1 MIFWKSKFSMAC
13 SAWWWINRVWVKT
26 VLKTWEGQNQTNGL
40 TLKLSWPE
48 KRNLQGSFLK
58 LVGKMLRRDQSIS
71 FGFADQVLWSQEKHF
86 NIMENWSTLLDRC
99 TAVIQLS
106 LLGCDYSLEF
116 KLPGCI
122 CPTFLPS
129 WVYTAKG
136 YFLLIYTDLC
146 NRLCWRRLDAHK
158 YLKIF
163 SNLLHGTFWG
173 TKIWLALNNLSI

>member
-40 TLKLSWPE
+40 TLKLSCPE
-48 KRNLQGSFLK
+48 KRNLLGSFLK

-86 NIMENWSTLLDRC
+86 NIMENGKLINPSWLMYSCYPIIPIGMWLQLR
-99 TAVIQLS
+99 IQTSWLYLS
-106 LLGCDYSLEF
+106 Y
-116 KLPGCI
+116 
-122 CPTFLPS
+122 FLPS

-146 NRLCWRRLDAHK
+146 NRLCWRRLDAHE

-173 TKIWLALNNLSI
+173 TKNLTCTQQS

>member
-1 MIFWKSKFSMAC
+1 MTFWKSKFSMAC

-40 TLKLSWPE
+40 TLKLSCPE
-48 KRNLQGSFLK
+48 KRNLLGSFLK

-86 NIMENWSTLLDRC
+86 NIMENWSILLDWC

-122 CPTFLPS
+122 CPTFCLHGFTQQKD
-129 WVYTAKG
+129 V
-136 YFLLIYTDLC
+136 FLLIYTDLC

-163 SNLLHGTFWG
+163 SNLLYGTFWG

>member
-40 TLKLSWPE
+40 TLKLSCPE
-48 KRNLQGSFLK
+48 KRNLLGSFLK

-86 NIMENWSTLLDRC
+86 NIMENWSTLLDWC

-122 CPTFLPS
+122 CPTF
-129 WVYTAKG
+129 
-136 YFLLIYTDLC
+136 C
-146 NRLCWRRLDAHK
+146 
-158 YLKIF
+158 
-163 SNLLHGTFWG
+163 LHGFTQQKDIFC
-173 TKIWLALNNLSI
+173 